1 MVLLCIICLLP
12 YNTVLTYA
20 IKNRRKVKK
29 TFQAKPAEDHRSQ
42 FYFTDENMDAEKAGK
57 TIRIFEL
64 PNPLFALNLK
74 YEEKQATTCT

>member
-1 MVLLCIICLLP
+1 M
-12 YNTVLTYA
+12 TYV

-29 TFQAKPAEDHRSQ
+29 TFQAKPAEDHRWQ

-74 YEEKQATTCT
+74 YEEKQANNRHLESQPLTPLAA

>member
-29 TFQAKPAEDHRSQ
+29 AFQAKPAEDHRSQ
-42 FYFTDENMDAEKAGK
+42 FCFTDENVDAEKAGK